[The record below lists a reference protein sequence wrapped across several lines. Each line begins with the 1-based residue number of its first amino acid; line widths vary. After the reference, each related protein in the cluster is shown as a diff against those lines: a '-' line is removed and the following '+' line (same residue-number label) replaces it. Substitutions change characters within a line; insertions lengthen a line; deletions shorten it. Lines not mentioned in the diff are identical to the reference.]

1 MENLSIFNINGFQEK
16 KSEHQV
22 SVQNE
27 GSPAEL
33 IDAGSENPE
42 LIRRRFPPV
51 PGELVEFIR
60 SCQRFI
66 IAGHKE
72 PDGDCVGSQLALR
85 SALIRLGKEA
95 IVCSAGP
102 FNRTELK
109 KYKEHFSE
117 NSVEE
122 LIREN
127 NWTDGIRVIIVDCS
141 NIDRIGDIDKSIKNF
156 PLAVIDHHASR
167 YYPPSTPESPVY
179 VDSDAPSCTILI
191 HKLIT
196 ALGLKMTKEEATWL
210 LFGLCTD
217 TGFFRHLTEKNSDV
231 FEAAAK
237 MIRYGAS
244 PKKVFRITNGGKS
257 LESRILMGRI
267 LSRAEIFFNG
277 KFLVSYETLDDNNSF
292 GLKNRDSDHLYL
304 MLMSIEGVEAAV
316 IIRQECVD
324 NCTVSL
330 RSIDKVNV
338 SQIASSFGGGG
349 HKNAAGL
356 TMKGDIS
363 IVKQKMLE
371 SFKNIFNC

>member
-1 MENLSIFNINGFQEK
+1 MYPDGEIPE
-16 KSEHQV
+16 
-22 SVQNE
+22 
-27 GSPAEL
+27 EL
-33 IDAGSENPE
+33 DSNSKNPE

-51 PGELVEFIR
+51 PGELVEFIKN
-60 SCQRFI
+60 CQRFI

-95 IVCSAGP
+95 VVCSAGP

-109 KYKEHFSE
+109 NYKKQFNTGSIDD
-117 NSVEE
+117 
-122 LIREN
+122 LIQAN
-127 NWTDGIRVIIVDCS
+127 KWTDGIKVIIVDCS
-141 NIDRIGDIDKSIKNF
+141 NIDRIGDIKNQLESY
-156 PLAVIDHHASR
+156 PLAIIDHHSSK
-167 YYPPSTPESPVY
+167 YHPESTQDAPVY
-179 VDSDAPSCTILI
+179 VDSDAPACTILI

-196 ALGLKMTKEEATWL
+196 ALGLKMTKEEATL
-210 LFGLCTD
+210 MFLGLCTD
-217 TGFFRHLTEKNSDV
+217 TGFFRHLTEQNSDV

-257 LESRILMGRI
+257 LESRVLMGRI
-267 LSRAEIFFNG
+267 LSRAELFYDG
-277 KFLVSYETLDDNNSF
+277 KLLISHETLEEYNAF
-292 GLKNRDSDHLYL
+292 GLKNRDSDHLNL
-304 MLMSIEGVEAAV
+304 MLMSIEGVEATV
-316 IIRQECVD
+316 TIRQECAD
-324 NCTVSL
+324 SCTVSL

-338 SQIASSFGGGG
+338 SQIAASFGGGG

-363 IVKQKMLE
+363 YVKQIMLE

>member
-1 MENLSIFNINGFQEK
+1 MDSSD
-16 KSEHQV
+16 KSRLK
-22 SVQNE
+22 NE
-27 GSPAEL
+27 SSAL
-33 IDAGSENPE
+33 DASDVGSENPE

-51 PGELVEFIR
+51 PGELVNFIKNN
-60 SCQRFI
+60 QRFI

-85 SALIRLGKEA
+85 SALVRMGKEA

-109 KYKEHFSE
+109 KYE
-117 NSVEE
+117 NEFNSDSLNDLV
-122 LIREN
+122 REYK
-127 NWTDGIRVIIVDCS
+127 WTEGICAIVVDCS
-141 NIDRIGDIDKSIKNF
+141 NIERTGDIKDDLLKY
-156 PLAVIDHHASR
+156 PLAVIDHHASKQH
-167 YYPPSTPESPVY
+167 PESTQTAPVY
-179 VDSDAPSCTILI
+179 IDSEAPACTILI
-191 HKLIT
+191 HKLIM
-196 ALGLKMTKEEATWL
+196 ALGLKMTKEEATLL

-217 TGFFRHLTEKNSDV
+217 TGFFRHLTERSSDV

-267 LSRAEIFFNG
+267 LSRAELFFDG
-277 KFLVSYETLDDNNSF
+277 RLLISYETLEENKSF
-292 GLKNRDSDHLYL
+292 GLKNRDSDHLNL
-304 MLMSIEGVEAAV
+304 MLMSIEGVEATV
-316 IIRQECVD
+316 TIRQECAD

-338 SQIASSFGGGG
+338 SQIAASFGGGG

-363 IVKQKMLE
+363 FVKQNMLD
-371 SFKNIFNC
+371 SFKNIFNS